1 MISEGIRNDS
11 QSQKCILGFSNDIL
25 LQQSQI
31 SSTVPLLTLA
41 QLFDKAT
48 DAEYVTIR
56 ANQEEIL
63 RWYYYGKEFLTQVTV
78 IVQDGKGKIGEKRQ
92 RE

>member
-1 MISEGIRNDS
+1 VTKISAKTTLPKKSHRKKGAKNISQMISDGIRNDS

-41 QLFDKAT
+41 
-48 DAEYVTIR
+48 
-56 ANQEEIL
+56 
-63 RWYYYGKEFLTQVTV
+63 
-78 IVQDGKGKIGEKRQ
+78 
-92 RE
+92 